1 MDFDTSQVIHKV
13 KTLNLDLNL
22 ETPFECKNIVNFC
35 HCICSCMI
43 ITFQDANTTKVSVL
57 DIFDPLTE
65 SGEDEEEEEEIY
77 WSSKKSTS
85 NFSESFYDTHDPFSY
100 MQQQAELASRLEE
113 VKDEE
118 LGLGSD
124 NPDEAPPRPLMRLQR
139 SQLVGVVRPI
149 SYADEKT
156 LLQRKKTKKNYET
169 IVKDFSKATIARK
182 PCIAMDSDVESFID
196 MVLEVRR
203 LFPCSDTTTNPG
215 FVEAAKLEAEYPPDT
230 QVSGLH
236 TNSWIICLGLAGE
249 TGDRESGL
257 HNVRQHRDRAGF
269 EIGIS

>member
-1 MDFDTSQVIHKV
+1 
-13 KTLNLDLNL
+13 
-22 ETPFECKNIVNFC
+22 
-35 HCICSCMI
+35 
-43 ITFQDANTTKVSVL
+43 
-57 DIFDPLTE
+57 
-65 SGEDEEEEEEIY
+65 
-77 WSSKKSTS
+77 
-85 NFSESFYDTHDPFSY
+85 

-118 LGLGSD
+118 PGLGSD
-124 NPDEAPPRPLMRLQR
+124 NPDEAAPRPLMRLQR

-249 TGDRESGL
+249 TGDRQSGL

-269 EIGIS
+269 EIRISLSSSTIQM

>member
-1 MDFDTSQVIHKV
+1 
-13 KTLNLDLNL
+13 
-22 ETPFECKNIVNFC
+22 
-35 HCICSCMI
+35 
-43 ITFQDANTTKVSVL
+43 
-57 DIFDPLTE
+57 
-65 SGEDEEEEEEIY
+65 
-77 WSSKKSTS
+77 
-85 NFSESFYDTHDPFSY
+85 

-118 LGLGSD
+118 PGVGTD
-124 NPDEAPPRPLMRLQR
+124 NPDEAPPRPLMRVQR

-203 LFPCSDTTTNPG
+203 LFPCSDATTNPG

-236 TNSWIICLGLAGE
+236 TNS
-249 TGDRESGL
+249 
-257 HNVRQHRDRAGF
+257 
-269 EIGIS
+269 